1 MPSGRSYGVSGS
13 SGWGRGGAVNTQK
26 RLACHLAP
34 LLLMAC
40 SPAQA
45 PLTPPEGNIRIEGR
59 AAFGETGDL
68 TVHWPGSGAH
78 FLVQGGSLVAEIE
91 SETRDSWLNI
101 SAAGEIR
108 PLRLRRG
115 RHAYGLG
122 VASEA
127 APTEIRITRRTG
139 PQTGAVTFHGFRIDG
154 DMRPAPAP
162 DRGLLILGDSITVG
176 YGVLGLSEAC
186 AYSPQ
191 TEDFSHT
198 YAARLGRSLG
208 AEVHAVAY
216 SGRGLVRNWDGGP
229 GAVMSEVW
237 SWLTPE
243 GGAWSSST
251 FQPDAILIA
260 LGTNDFSTA
269 HPGLAYAET
278 YARLLS
284 DLSETYP
291 GARLY
296 AVTGPLLPEDLR
308 APMEAETSR
317 AAAEFAVRGGPRDG
331 QVRRVSLSLA
341 PEGRIYGC
349 DWHPGLD
356 TQARMA
362 GELQAIL
369 AEDLGWQ
376 PQSD

>member
-1 MPSGRSYGVSGS
+1 MNSV
-13 SGWGRGGAVNTQK
+13 K
-26 RLACHLAP
+26 HLVLLIAP
-34 LLLMAC
+34 LLLLTC

-45 PLTPPEGNIRIEGR
+45 PLLLPEGNIRIEGR

-91 SETRDSWLNI
+91 AETRDSWLNI
-101 SAAGEIR
+101 SAGGEIT

-115 RHAYGLG
+115 WHAYNLR
-122 VASEA
+122 VSSEA
-127 APTEIRITRRTG
+127 GPTEVRITRRTG

-162 DRGLLILGDSITVG
+162 GRGLLILGDSITVG
-176 YGVLGLSEAC
+176 YGVLGASEAC

-191 TEDFSHT
+191 TEDFSQT
-198 YAARLGRSLG
+198 YAARLGRSFG

-229 GAVMSEVW
+229 GTVMSEVW
-237 SWLTPE
+237 QWLTPE
-243 GGAWSSST
+243 GGAWT
-251 FQPDAILIA
+251 PAAFQPDAVLIA

-269 HPGLAYAET
+269 HPGPAYAET
-278 YARLLS
+278 YVRLLS
-284 DLSETYP
+284 DLSAAYP

-317 AAAEFAVRGGPRDG
+317 AVAEFAARGGPRDS

-362 GELQAIL
+362 GELAAIL